1 MGCQVRGLRMPA
13 APTTCVSTWA
23 ICARVGRA
31 QSCAMLTSQGP
42 SAVLHTPGAVA
53 PAARRHPALLLLLC
67 SAVLAGCA
75 TRAVD
80 VRPKPGDPAAYAG
93 WDCERLFEESDQ
105 VQLQAAD
112 VAYAVDTVVGNNM
125 VALGLGVTVFW
136 PALLAMRP
144 DGPEATQLAD
154 LKGRFEAMRS
164 AAAAQACGAPP
175 LAMTAKRQAG
185 LPVAVGD
192 RLIYDDRSGLPV
204 GTGNSAGNNG
214 VAGGVVGG
222 VAGSAGRVL
231 SLQVTALLRD
241 RIEFRAVLDGQALAT
256 PWQQDLAGNAVVG
269 APAPLIA
276 WRRLLRS
283 DLTLGQVVTGELAA
297 AGELLPSARLRGQVV
312 ATGPQTVAGQTFDVA
327 VIELFGEAP
336 RPRSNQGEVPQGS
349 ARLDGSM
356 AVDRH
361 SGLLLR
367 LDMRCDNPDF
377 ALRRRLVRLDTTRR

>member
-1 MGCQVRGLRMPA
+1 MGSNPTLSAKTQPKRVIRLGFFLDSPRLPHLSHVVAVTAALPCA
-13 APTTCVSTWA
+13 AP
-23 ICARVGRA
+23 GRA
-31 QSCAMLTSQGP
+31 QSTAMLTPFGP
-42 SAVLHTPGAVA
+42 LATRQLPGVA
-53 PAARRHPALLLLLC
+53 AAAAAPRRLALALLC

-80 VRPKPGDPAAYAG
+80 VRPKPDDPAAYAD
-93 WDCERLFEESDQ
+93 WDCERLFEASDQ

-125 VALGLGVTVFW
+125 VALGLGVMVFW
-136 PALLAMRP
+136 PALLAMQP
-144 DGPEATQLAD
+144 DGPDAAQLAS
-154 LKGRFEAMRS
+154 LKGRFEALRS
-164 AAAAQACGAPP
+164 VADSRHCGPPP
-175 LAMTAKRQAG
+175 LQMTARRQAA
-185 LPVAVGD
+185 LPVALGD
-192 RLIYDDRSGLPV
+192 QLIYDDRIGTSGP
-204 GTGNSAGNNG
+204 A
-214 VAGGVVGG
+214 
-222 VAGSAGRVL
+222 REL
-231 SLQVTALLRD
+231 SLQVSALLRD
-241 RIEFRAVLDGQALAT
+241 RIEFRAALDGQALPT
-256 PWQQDLAGNAVVG
+256 PWRQDLAGNAVVG
-269 APAPLIA
+269 EPAPLIA

-283 DLTLGQVVTGELAA
+283 DLALGQVVTGELAA

-336 RPRSNQGEVPQGS
+336 RPRNNHGDTPAGS

-377 ALRRRLVRLDTTRR
+377 ALRRRLVRLVTAPR